1 MILSNFHTHTSFCD
15 GKDSAEELVLRAIE
29 LGCSEIGFSGHS
41 FVEFDQEFCMSITG
55 TEEYKKEII
64 ALREKY
70 ADKIKILLGVEQ
82 DIYSEQ
88 STEDYDYIIGSVHY
102 ILKDNEYLFVDFSRQ
117 RQIDDVNKHYGGDFY
132 AYIEDYY
139 KLVGEV
145 YEKTKCN
152 IIGHFDLVTKFNED
166 NDLFDTKHPR
176 YLKDAFEALEKLSA
190 SPAVF
195 EVNTGAISR
204 GYRKTAYPD
213 EIFLSKMAERGRPFL
228 LSSDCHAKENLLFG
242 LDAERKRLDELG
254 YTLCRSSKDFSIMQ

>member
-15 GKDSAEELVLRAIE
+15 GKDSAEELVLYAIE

-41 FVEFDQEFCMSITG
+41 FVEFDKECCMSITG
-55 TEEYKKEII
+55 CEEYKKEII

-139 KLVGEV
+139 KLVGEL
-145 YEKTKCN
+145 YEKTRCN
-152 IIGHFDLVTKFNED
+152 IIGHFDLVTKFNEKG
-166 NDLFDTKHPR
+166 DLFDIKHPR
-176 YLKDAFEALEKLSA
+176 YLKAAFDALQKLSA

-204 GYRKTAYPD
+204 GYRNTAYPD
-213 EIFLSKMAERGRPFL
+213 EIFLSKMAEGGRPFL

-242 LDAERKRLDELG
+242 LDAEKEKLERAG
-254 YTLCRSSKDFSIMQ
+254 YSVCLSSKVFLKI